1 MSVNLRYGGENG
13 TCISQSFFVLG
24 TIIYDHKGGVGRG
37 FGMHTPLAFF
47 LGMYMEL
54 FFGAVRSVGLSR
66 ELPPVAYTTGAS
78 RVVSDDF

>member
-1 MSVNLRYGGENG
+1 MGVKTAPAYRRV
-13 TCISQSFFVLG
+13 FVLG

-54 FFGAVRSVGLSR
+54 FFGGSQKRGFVEGIAACCIYYGCESGC
-66 ELPPVAYTTGAS
+66 
-78 RVVSDDF
+78 